1 MSPMTK
7 SKSEA
12 VLLSRDAPHKSAEKM
27 HEMIYPT
34 AIRYGEDWYEYSAGA
49 YRHLDDLEVESKVQ
63 SFLEDAAIRAVSG
76 KGENGE
82 PVFRRTAFNPKN
94 ADVAQV
100 CGALKRKYFRSV
112 ETLKPPAFLEGIDPD
127 FDGVNPKNLI
137 SCQNLIVDF
146 TTGQTFAPT
155 DRFFTMTALPIDFD
169 PDAECPLWRSYL
181 DNVFGG
187 DAELIRLTQQMFG
200 YIISGDTSYQR
211 VFYLRGRPRSGK
223 GTMIR
228 AMGML
233 LGKRNVASPTIRE
246 FANSFGLENVLDK
259 TLLTI
264 SELNADDPKALSQ
277 AVSLIL
283 QISGEDD
290 IDINRKNM
298 KMLVAHR
305 LAVRIVLAGNQ
316 FPNFKDHAT
325 AMAARL
331 LVLPFDFSFAA
342 NPDPKLT
349 EKLADELPG
358 ILNWAIAGLTD
369 LRSDERFIEPDASKR
384 AKQDILNSGDPVR
397 GFVAE
402 RCELGIEH
410 SILKD
415 DLFEE
420 YRSYC
425 RQNEAHPLNKEKFGA
440 ALLTAFPNEI
450 APSRPRDGA
459 LREHVYRGI
468 RLRDERP
475 EYITI
480 AYRLDPVML
489 AIGFNANER
498 EAILKDKL
506 GRWIEYIEGSEDFEP

>member
-1 MSPMTK
+1 MTK

-12 VLLSRDAPHKSAEKM
+12 VLLSRDTPHKSAEKM
-27 HEMIYPT
+27 HEVIYPT

-49 YRHLDDLEVESKVQ
+49 YRHLDDLEVECKAQ
-63 SFLEDAAIRAVSG
+63 SFLEDAFI
-76 KGENGE
+76 
-82 PVFRRTAFNPKN
+82 RTASRTGDNDEQVFKRTPFNPKN

-112 ETLKPPAFLEGIDPD
+112 ETLKPPAFLEGIGPE

-146 TTGQTFAPT
+146 TTGQAFAPT

-169 PDAECPLWRSYL
+169 PDAECPLWLSYL
-181 DNVFGG
+181 DEVFGG

-228 AMGML
+228 VMGML

-246 FANSFGLENVLDK
+246 LANSFGLENVLDK

-264 SELNADDPKALSQ
+264 SELNADDAKALSQ
-277 AVSLIL
+277 AVSIIL

-298 KMLVAHR
+298 KMLVGHR

-331 LVLPFDFSFAA
+331 LVLPFDFSFVA
-342 NPDPKLT
+342 NPDPKLS
-349 EKLADELPG
+349 EKLVTELPG
-358 ILNWAIAGLTD
+358 ILNWAIAGLAD

-402 RCELGIEH
+402 CCEIGIEH

-415 DLFEE
+415 DLFDA

-440 ALLTAFPNEI
+440 GLLTAFPNEI
-450 APSRPRDGA
+450 TASRPRDGA
-459 LREHVYRGI
+459 SREHVYRGI
-468 RLRDERP
+468 RLRDLCPTFLMVRL
-475 EYITI
+475 
-480 AYRLDPVML
+480 RLDPDWVAL
-489 AIGFNANER
+489 FRIVH
-498 EAILKDKL
+498 
-506 GRWIEYIEGSEDFEP
+506 